1 MQMSVFVTA
10 GVCLNTLDTNT
21 AVRSCGFSFSANLIM
36 LTTDKTMGFPCDILV
51 YDVRD
56 GSQMSQFCFFT
67 FSTFNS
73 FILLQG
79 MLPSK
84 IYFWVE
90 LFQDGRWSVA
100 CSFIAAF

>member
-1 MQMSVFVTA
+1 MYVFVTA

-56 GSQMSQFCFFT
+56 GSQISQFCSVFFN
-67 FSTFNS
+67 FSCQLLIVLSYFKACCLAK
-73 FILLQG
+73 FI
-79 MLPSK
+79 
-84 IYFWVE
+84 FV
-90 LFQDGRWSVA
+90 
-100 CSFIAAF
+100 